1 MASVPNATKD
11 RMPFHKASLSPTSRT
26 EENVLLTLLYDR
38 FANHFAN
45 QVTC

>member
-1 MASVPNATKD
+1 MASVPNAAKD
-11 RMPFHKASLSPTSRT
+11 RMPFHEASLPPTTRA
-26 EENVLLTLLYDR
+26 EENVLLTFLGER